1 MNVANN
7 ISESALQFRDVP
19 CDYCGSRETDPVMS
33 GPDRFC
39 GLPGEFHV
47 VACRQC
53 GLLRTNPQP
62 TVETLG
68 AAYPDAYSPHR
79 AEVAPPPPPQGLLR
93 WALVN
98 YRGYPSGE
106 PASSV
111 VRFLARPWAAL
122 KLRNRKY
129 VGYLDYEGD
138 GRLLDFGCGIGRYV
152 ARMAAAGWKAEGID
166 LVPEAVAA
174 GRKAGLMIHQ
184 GTLPGAALPT
194 DYYDLVTLWH
204 ALEHVPS
211 PKATLKAIRP
221 LLMPGGRLAVV
232 CPLSDSL
239 AARWFAAAWYGL
251 DLPRHLTH
259 FTQATL
265 RRHLEAAGFAVAA
278 EQCIRRPTFVNRSY
292 EYLAQ
297 DTGSA
302 LHRWLGRSHAAAR
315 LFSHLA
321 LALHRTDEMLF
332 IARQKM

>member
-1 MNVANN
+1 MSTT
-7 ISESALQFRDVP
+7 SEQNATPLQLREVP
-19 CDYCGSRETDPVMS
+19 CDFCGSTEADPVMS

-53 GLLRTNPQP
+53 GLARTNPQP

-79 AEVAPPPPPQGLLR
+79 AEVAAPEPPRGFLR
-93 WALVN
+93 WVLVN
-98 YRGYPSGE
+98 YRGYPLGE
-106 PASSV
+106 RGCPVLRTFAWPA
-111 VRFLARPWAAL
+111 AKL
-122 KLRNRKY
+122 KLRNRKF

-152 ARMAAAGWKAEGID
+152 AQMAAAGWKAEGID

-174 GRKAGLMIHQ
+174 GRNAGLTIHQ
-184 GTLPGAALPT
+184 GTLPGTELPT

-211 PKATLKAIRP
+211 PKATLEAVRP
-221 LLMPGGRLAVV
+221 LLKPGGRLVVV

-239 AARWFAAAWYGL
+239 AARWFGSAWYGL

-259 FTQATL
+259 FTRATL
-265 RRHLEAAGFAVAA
+265 RRHVEAAGFAV
-278 EQCIRRPTFVNRSY
+278 ERTQCIRRPTFVNRSY
-292 EYLAQ
+292 EYLARE
-297 DTGSA
+297 TGSA
-302 LHRWLGRSHAAAR
+302 LHRWLGRSHAVAR
-315 LFSHLA
+315 LFSHVA
-321 LALHRTDEMLF
+321 LALGRTDEMLF
-332 IARQKM
+332 VARRKA